1 MKILKITLI
10 TLAVLVLAGWFL
22 LFRSVPLKV
31 SPETTILTEPLTEDG
46 RWVDYRSYFISQFPK
61 DGNTEKNSA
70 RGMVALF
77 GSGDENFKPEHWK
90 MLGLEPFDENRKAP
104 FEIPEPL
111 LLNEKFK
118 SCEKNEDCLAADP
131 EAVREFVTS
140 VSPALDAMAEVIQNS
155 EFYFFPIVSLKPDD
169 FLFIV
174 NVDIGQIDKIACA
187 FELRALQRE
196 KDGDQEGADA
206 DRLTLLKF
214 GRQIQNDGL
223 TIASALTGK
232 RVERMGA
239 GLKDPEKW
247 KTLEPIDRE
256 KILRQVLE
264 NERISV
270 ASTIQYLCRTGR
282 NEDLLEVFLCAYDD
296 SYGQFAQL
304 LMQTKFDWNI
314 VAKRLNETT
323 QKLYFPDENAEPYE
337 IPVHHFSREFPK
349 ILSRRARSEIMADFF
364 VDLLISAIP
373 PLRKI
378 ILEEVSAPAT
388 NPAESIERPTP

>member
-1 MKILKITLI
+1 
-10 TLAVLVLAGWFL
+10 
-22 LFRSVPLKV
+22 
-31 SPETTILTEPLTEDG
+31 
-46 RWVDYRSYFISQFPK
+46 
-61 DGNTEKNSA
+61 
-70 RGMVALF
+70 
-77 GSGDENFKPEHWK
+77 
-90 MLGLEPFDENRKAP
+90 MLGLEPFDENRKPP

-118 SCEKNEDCLAADP
+118 SCEKNEDCLVTDP

-232 RVERMGA
+232 RVERMGT

-247 KTLEPIDRE
+247 KSLEPIDRE

-282 NEDLLEVFLCAYDD
+282 NEDYSKVFWSEYDFC
-296 SYGQFAQL
+296 GV

-337 IPVHHFSREFPK
+337 IPVHDLSREFPK

-364 VDLLISAIP
+364 VELLISAIP
-373 PLRKI
+373 PLRER

>member
-1 MKILKITLI
+1 MKILIITLI
-10 TLAVLVLAGWFL
+10 TLAVLALAGWFL
-22 LFRSVPLKV
+22 LFRSVPLKI
-31 SPETTILTEPLTEDG
+31 SPETTILTEPRTEDG
-46 RWVDYRSYFISQFPK
+46 RWVDYRSYFILQFPK

-90 MLGLEPFDENRKAP
+90 MFGLEPFDENRKPP

-111 LLNEKFK
+111 LLNEKFQG
-118 SCEKNEDCLAADP
+118 CEKNEDCLAADP

-214 GRQIQNDGL
+214 GRQIQDDGL

-239 GLKDPEKW
+239 GLKDHEKW

-256 KILRQVLE
+256 ANLRRVLE
-264 NERISV
+264 FEGLFPPSV
-270 ASTIQYLCRTGR
+270 IQNHLRMGRTKGFSSLG
-282 NEDLLEVFLCAYDD
+282 EAGVMPDEWFDW
-296 SYGQFAQL
+296 FAMHL
-304 LMQTKFDWNI
+304 GFDWNI
-314 VAKRLNETT
+314 VAKRSIET
-323 QKLYFPDENAEPYE
+323 QKKGFFPEKNPFSM
-337 IPVHHFSREFPK
+337 PVRALWWDYLHALF
-349 ILSRRARSEIMADFF
+349 SRRARSEFLGEYLGSRTS
-364 VDLLISAIP
+364 VDLSLSQP
-373 PLRKI
+373 FL
-378 ILEEVSAPAT
+378 LEEVSPSAP
-388 NPAESIERPTP
+388 